1 MVSPTL
7 PAQRTGNGITAAR
20 WTQRLR
26 EIGCA
31 VRVTRRYEGQDCDAM
46 IALHARKSAPSARA
60 FHALHPDRALIVALT
75 GTDLYGNLRRSGPA
89 YAALET
95 AHRIILLQPRG
106 RERLAPVLRAKARV
120 ILQSAVALKARSRPQ
135 AGRFDVAIIG
145 HLRAVKDP
153 FRAALAAR
161 RLPDASRLH
170 VVHAGRALTRR
181 YQERALH
188 EMRINP
194 RYTWY
199 GDRSHHQ
206 SLRLLA
212 RCRALVLSSRVEGG
226 ANVIS
231 EAAVHGVPV
240 LASRIP
246 GSVGLL
252 GPDYP
257 GFFEVGDTRG
267 LAALLHRIETQPR
280 FAAALRARMRRLA
293 PRFHPARERTAWA
306 RLLAESVLD

>member
-20 WTQRLR
+20 WALRLR
-26 EIGCA
+26 ELGYA
-31 VRVTRRYEGQDCDAM
+31 VRVTRRYDGQDCDAL
-46 IALHARKSAPSARA
+46 IALHARKSAASVRR
-60 FHALHPDRALIVALT
+60 FRALHPDRTLIVALT
-75 GTDLYGNLRRSGPA
+75 GTDLYGNLHRLGPA
-89 YAALET
+89 YAAL
-95 AHRIILLQPRG
+95 AAADRIVILQPLG
-106 RERLAPVLRAKARV
+106 REMLAPALRAKSRV
-120 ILQSAVALKARSRPQ
+120 ILQSAVPVKGGSRRS
-135 AGRFDVAIIG
+135 AARFDVAVIG

-170 VVHAGRALTRR
+170 VVHAGRALTRS
-181 YQERALH
+181 YQARARH
-188 EMRINP
+188 EMQINP

-199 GDRSHHQ
+199 GDRSHNQ
-206 SLRLLA
+206 SLQLLA

-240 LASRIP
+240 LASHIA

-252 GPDYP
+252 GSDYP

-267 LAALLHRIETQPR
+267 LAALLHRIATQPR
-280 FAAALRARMRRLA
+280 FEAALRARMRRLA
-293 PRFHPARERTAWA
+293 PRFHPDRERTAWA
-306 RLLAESVLD
+306 RLLSELVLD